1 MDKQMLSKIVL
12 SVIVLGLCGHGC
24 LAQTQKPSSTIAPP
38 RTVPL
43 DISPWL
49 FPARS
54 SAGDQI
60 LFPQWTKPTHAWNPP
75 ILEWNFTALT
85 LQLSGIQSG
94 LPMNRALLWLRTLG
108 GVEDGGVQNI
118 LAPRYY
124 FSPGILVTVPEKDGY
139 VTAPPQIMRGY
150 MSYD

>member
-1 MDKQMLSKIVL
+1 MLNKIVL
-12 SVIVLGLCGHGC
+12 SVIVLGFCGHGC
-24 LAQTQKPSSTIAPP
+24 LAQTQKPSSAITP

-54 SAGDQI
+54 AGDPT
-60 LFPQWTKPTHAWNPP
+60 LFPQWTKPTQPWSRP
-75 ILEWNFTALT
+75 ILEWDFTALT
-85 LQLSGIQSG
+85 LQLSGIQPG

-118 LAPRYY
+118 LAFRYY

-139 VTAPPQIMRGY
+139 VTAPPEITRGY